1 MWAKS
6 VHPTPVIAH
15 NGFVFMNKT
24 KDSIISLLI
33 FKAAFFGYSAFI
45 IYKMVEMKKLG
56 ISLFSLMRLNSHIG
70 LVSIGIA
77 LAIQKGVLNFYF
89 KKNLSK
95 ESWESKPVWILEKF
109 TCLFTGFSLASIFWL
124 IPFMGLKNR

>member
-1 MWAKS
+1 
-6 VHPTPVIAH
+6 
-15 NGFVFMNKT
+15 MNKT

-56 ISLFSLMRLNSHIG
+56 IPLSSLMRLNSHIG

-77 LAIQKGVLNFYF
+77 LAIQKGILNFYF
-89 KKNLSK
+89 KKNLSR
-95 ESWESKPVWILEKF
+95 ESWESRPVWILEKF